1 MIECPESSPSAC
13 SAPKGKKLK
22 EIRKQYPI
30 AYGNVVQ

>member
-1 MIECPESSPSAC
+1 MIECPESSPGAC
-13 SAPKGKKLK
+13 LAPKGKKPK

>member
-1 MIECPESSPSAC
+1 MIECPESSPGAC
-13 SAPKGKKLK
+13 SAPKGKKPK